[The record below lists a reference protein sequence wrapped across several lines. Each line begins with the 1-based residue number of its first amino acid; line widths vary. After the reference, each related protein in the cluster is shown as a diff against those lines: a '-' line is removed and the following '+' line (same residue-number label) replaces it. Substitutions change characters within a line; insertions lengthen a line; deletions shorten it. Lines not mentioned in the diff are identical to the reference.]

1 MLKEKFPIIIE
12 NRTGEEI
19 KAKIILEEEYFSG
32 NLVNLVIGGAKTL
45 PTDEPKILR
54 LRIILEKGD

>member
-19 KAKIILEEEYFSG
+19 KAEIILEEVYFSG
-32 NLVNLVIGGAKTL
+32 NLVIGGAKTL
-45 PTDEPKILR
+45 STDEPKILR

>member
-19 KAKIILEEEYFSG
+19 KAKIILEGEYFSG
-32 NLVNLVIGGAKTL
+32 NLVIGGAKTL
-45 PTDEPKILR
+45 STDEPKILR

>member
-19 KAKIILEEEYFSG
+19 KAEIILEEVYFSG
-32 NLVNLVIGGAKTL
+32 NLVMGGAKTL
-45 PTDEPKILR
+45 STDEPKILR
-54 LRIILEKGD
+54 FRIILEKGD